1 MVAMMNRC
9 FLILSLIAAG
19 AAPSL
24 ADAAILNGTA
34 APKVPP
40 YQARGATE
48 ITKVGPLA
56 AFLQGKPVVVR
67 VHADWCPACKAT
79 QSTIDDL
86 KRAYAGK
93 INFVQFDVT
102 NAKTAAASQD
112 DARKLGLGKFY
123 DAAKAATSTVAV
135 IDPKDGR
142 VIATLY
148 NDGIIGDYDAA
159 INEALKAVHSS

>member
-1 MVAMMNRC
+1 MIV
-9 FLILSLIAAG
+9 L
-19 AAPSL
+19 
-24 ADAAILNGTA
+24 
-34 APKVPP
+34 
-40 YQARGATE
+40 
-48 ITKVGPLA
+48 
-56 AFLQGKPVVVR
+56 
-67 VHADWCPACKAT
+67 
-79 QSTIDDL
+79 
-86 KRAYAGK
+86 
-93 INFVQFDVT
+93 T

-123 DAAKAATSTVAV
+123 DAAKAATSMVAV